1 MSQWRSQSFGSPAN
15 TTASATGGI
24 IPNAVKMFMNQQNK
38 TIGGSLPDATT
49 STTSLD
55 FVSKSSSSN
64 SGAEA
69 TNPLAAFSSQQKNAA
84 ATPSVKSEE
93 ILDKKSNVV
102 VPKILLA
109 SAAPGS
115 AIPLTGSLV
124 EAIKA
129 SATTAGKKDSL
140 ETAQPKNLVKA
151 LEKMPTVS
159 ADAIAAEEFMASLAN
174 PLFKQMP
181 VDKSLAAA
189 LRSMNGGSVNAPS
202 KKFEILASLEKKKR
216 RKRRSILGTFLLKHL
231 MRRSDSASMNK
242 PIERS
247 SMETPA
253 ISSSQQ
259 GPQLL
264 DKIRDM
270 GRVIATP

>member
-1 MSQWRSQSFGSPAN
+1 MSQWRSQSFGGGAKNS
-15 TTASATGGI
+15 TGGA

-38 TIGGSLPDATT
+38 SVSEADAPL
-49 STTSLD
+49 TSLD
-55 FVSKSSSSN
+55 FVSSSSSN
-64 SGAEA
+64 KES
-69 TNPLAAFSSQQKNAA
+69 TDPLAALSSQQKVVG
-84 ATPSVKSEE
+84 PVSVEKA
-93 ILDKKSNVV
+93 DKKSAVS
-102 VPKILLA
+102 PKILLA
-109 SAAPGS
+109 SAGPGS

-129 SATTAGKKDSL
+129 SAATNKKDSL
-140 ETAQPKNLVKA
+140 EALLTKKSVMA
-151 LEKMPTVS
+151 LEKITPVS
-159 ADAIAAEEFMASLAN
+159 ADTVAAEEFMASLAN

-181 VDKSLAAA
+181 VDKSLVAA

-202 KKFEILASLEKKKR
+202 KKFEILTSLEKKKR
-216 RKRRSILGTFLLKHL
+216 KRRSTLGGFLLNHL
-231 MRRSDSASMNK
+231 MRRRDLGTMNK

-253 ISSSQQ
+253 ISSTQQ
-259 GPQLL
+259 GPKLL

>member
-1 MSQWRSQSFGSPAN
+1 MSQWRSQSFGGPTN
-15 TTASATGGI
+15 TSASATGGI

-38 TIGGSLPDATT
+38 TVGGSLPDATT

-64 SGAEA
+64 SGTEA
-69 TNPLAAFSSQQKNAA
+69 TNQLAAFSSQQKNAA

-102 VPKILLA
+102 APKILLA

-129 SATTAGKKDSL
+129 SATTASKKDSL
-140 ETAQPKNLVKA
+140 EIAQPKNLVKA

-159 ADAIAAEEFMASLAN
+159 ADAIAAEEFMMF
-174 PLFKQMP
+174 FKQMP

-231 MRRSDSASMNK
+231 MRRSDSVSMNK
-242 PIERS
+242 PMERS

-270 GRVIATP
+270 GRVVATP